1 MLKLQPDEKI
11 LIVLHHHWIAV
22 IGPACMVALLVLAP
36 FAAYPFVASLPEAAT
51 LMPLFLLV
59 SSLWLLFTLL
69 IGFVFWIDYYL
80 DAMVITSRRILTI
93 TQEGLFK
100 NTLSEF
106 SLEKVQ
112 DVTIEIPHFAAT
124 FLGYGNITIQT
135 AGEMN
140 FSIRE
145 VPHVYKVKEL
155 IMAHAKR
162 ENV

>member
-1 MLKLQPDEKI
+1 MLKLGPEEKI
-11 LIVLHHHWIAV
+11 LLVLHHHWISLL
-22 IGPACMVALLVLAP
+22 GPAFIMALLCLVP
-36 FAAYPFVASLPEAAT
+36 FFAYPFVKALDEAPLLAPLFVFASL
-51 LMPLFLLV
+51 LWFLLV
-59 SSLWLLFTLL
+59 LL
-69 IGFVFWIDYYL
+69 IGFVFWVDYYL

-112 DVTIEIPHFAAT
+112 DVTIEIPHFSAT

-135 AGEMN
+135 AGEMS

-145 VPHVYKVKEL
+145 VPNVYKVKEL
-155 IMAHAKR
+155 IIAHAKQA
-162 ENV
+162 

>member
-1 MLKLQPDEKI
+1 MLTLGPEEKI
-11 LIVLHHHWIAV
+11 LLVLHHHWISLV
-22 IGPACMVALLVLAP
+22 GPAFIVALLVLAP
-36 FAAYPFVASLPEAAT
+36 FFAYPFVAVLHEAPA
-51 LMPLFLLV
+51 LVPLFLFA
-59 SSLWLLFTLL
+59 SFLWLLFALL

-80 DAMVITSRRILTI
+80 DALVITSRRILTI

-135 AGEMN
+135 AGEIN
-140 FSIRE
+140 FSMRE
-145 VPHVYKVKEL
+145 VPHAYKVKEL
-155 IMAHAKR
+155 IIAHAKR
-162 ENV
+162 SNV

>member
-1 MLKLQPDEKI
+1 MLALGPEEKI
-11 LIVLHHHWIAV
+11 LLVLHHHWISLV
-22 IGPACMVALLVLAP
+22 GPVFIITLLVLAP
-36 FAAYPFVASLPEAAT
+36 FFAYPFIASLHEAPVLT
-51 LMPLFLLV
+51 PLFLLA
-59 SSLWLLFTLL
+59 SSLWFLSTLL

-155 IMAHAKR
+155 IIAHAR
-162 ENV
+162 QSTI